1 MIERLRGDSP
11 PGRSQSSGY
20 KDLVWTVATASDES
34 LDLRGQT
41 LQALCSL
48 ERNLAD
54 LGSDKVKIISAYVF
68 IADINEKPIMDDVWR
83 NWIGN
88 NPKHWPQRACLGVD
102 LGGHWLIEVTVMAVR
117 DVTTI

>member
-1 MIERLRGDSP
+1 MIERIRGNSS
-11 PGRSQSSGY
+11 PGRSQSSSY

-34 LDLRGQT
+34 LDLADQT
-41 LQALCSL
+41 LQALRSL
-48 ERNLAD
+48 EMNLAD
-54 LGSDKVKIISAYVF
+54 LGSDKFKIISAYVF

-102 LGGHWLIEVTVMAVR
+102 LGGHWLIEITVTAVR
-117 DVTTI
+117 DVTAV